1 VRSMRS
7 HTDRPSRSCSVITST
22 SRPVAPPMPHTRVVH
37 PPNGINQETITPPCR
52 GISLCT

>member
-7 HTDRPSRSCSVITST
+7 HTDRSSRSCSVITST
-22 SRPVAPPMPHTRVVH
+22 SRPVDATHEVVH